1 MFIISSPR
9 MFINQWLSGVKK
21 NQLGINKSYK
31 KKKKKKKKKKRDS
44 TQNNSVVFNLKMSN
58 TKHARQMSTI
68 WS

>member
-21 NQLGINKSYK
+21 NQLGIKNSCI
-31 KKKKKKKKKKRDS
+31 KKKKKRDS
-44 TQNNSVVFNLKMSN
+44 TQNNSIVFNLKMSN

>member
-21 NQLGINKSYK
+21 NQLGIKNSYI
-31 KKKKKKKKKKRDS
+31 KKKKKRDS
-44 TQNNSVVFNLKMSN
+44 TQNNSIVFNLKMSN